1 MFKNIPA
8 PINSNNELD
17 AFHSLHVSSTGGGK
31 TSSINKLKIVSR
43 GDQVVL
49 FDPYEDYEK
58 IDGCKVYR
66 FRSLAKF
73 AAALYK
79 GRATNKP
86 FKLAY
91 TPQEANHK
99 TIEQFSAVVWGA
111 GNGAHKKLL
120 HVIYEEM
127 AKSAKSAGKL
137 EGYAGHVATGG
148 RKYAIAAHYLFQRG
162 QEVQKTIFGS
172 CPYKWVGYQER
183 EKDSKYLSDE
193 IGLDLAAIKA
203 LEKLDYLWKTPS
215 HGAGQADKGRIIFR
229 KRAA

>member
-1 MFKNIPA
+1 MFRAVPA
-8 PINSNNELD
+8 PTNADNTLN
-17 AFHSLHVSSTGGGK
+17 AFHSLHVGSTGSGK
-31 TSSINKLKIVSR
+31 TSSITKLKVVSKS
-43 GDQVVL
+43 DQVVF
-49 FDPYEDYEK
+49 FDPYEDYQK
-58 IDGCKVYR
+58 IDGLKVYR

-73 AAALYK
+73 AEALYK

-91 TPQEANHK
+91 TPQEASPK
-99 TIEQFSAVVWGA
+99 SIEEFSAVVWGA

-120 HVIYEEM
+120 HVVFEEM

-137 EGYAGHVATGG
+137 EGYTGHIATGG
-148 RKYAIAAHYLFQRG
+148 RKYKIAAHYLFQRG

-183 EKDSKYLSDE
+183 EKDNRYLADE
-193 IGLDLAAIKA
+193 IGLNVEDIRQ

-215 HGAGQADKGRIIFR
+215 HGAGQCDKGRIVFR
-229 KRAA
+229 NRAA